1 MKKLSIFLVIALCQR
16 SAVSA
21 IEQDDVATI
30 QQQYLEWQRAYEEK
44 DLTPTMDIFAS
55 DVISTFAG
63 GKDNEIGAIRQSYEK
78 SFAMAGPARQWKSVD
93 LEISASDDLAY
104 ALADWQMLEG
114 GSVRLTNRSIDVLKR
129 DGTRWK
135 IIRSFTIP
143 KDNRTVK
150 QSCDIALP
158 HVSPDTFTGG
168 AGEVWRALMRWRD
181 SYNARDL
188 SGTLAP
194 YDPATTGLYAG
205 NSPNTFASLRESYTR
220 SFAAADR
227 QRSIE
232 FEPEEI
238 IASGNFAFV
247 RDHWTSTIR
256 TPVGETRRLSRGIEF
271 WRKSD
276 RDEWKLL
283 HYLSY
288 LVCNYTPNEP
298 AMIGEGIIS
307 TAQDEFGGSLS
318 PDGKAVYFDRS
329 VPPHYLYTMWESHL
343 VGDKWS
349 PPQILPFSGEYRDSD
364 PVLSPDGNKL
374 LFVSDRPVNEKDPHH
389 YEIWMCE
396 REGDKWS
403 EPKNLGPVVNT
414 HSQYFASMASNGNLY
429 FTATIGENDS
439 EIDVFVSKFVDGK
452 YTAPENLGPQINGKG
467 IVNIEAFIS
476 PDEKFLLIGAFSRP
490 DSVGSSD
497 IYVSYNQNG
506 KWSAPLPVLAINTPA
521 REYSPRLTP
530 DGKRLIFTSE
540 RGMGTE
546 KRDKPWTMVEFEQK
560 SHSIWNGL
568 GNIYSVPID
577 VLPKPPKG

>member
-16 SAVSA
+16 SVVSA

-44 DLTPTMDIFAS
+44 DLTPTMDIFAP

-63 GKDNEIGAIRQSYEK
+63 GKDNELGAIRQSYEK

-93 LEISASDDLAY
+93 LEISASDDLAH
-104 ALADWQMLEG
+104 ALVDWQMLEG

-168 AGEVWRALMRWRD
+168 AGEVWRTLMRWRN

-205 NSPNTFASLRESYTR
+205 NSPDTFASLRESYTR

-227 QRSIE
+227 QRSIG

-349 PPQILPFSGEYRDSD
+349 SPQILPFSGEYRDSD
-364 PVLSPDGNKL
+364 PVLPPDGNKL

-389 YEIWMCE
+389 
-396 REGDKWS
+396 
-403 EPKNLGPVVNT
+403 
-414 HSQYFASMASNGNLY
+414 
-429 FTATIGENDS
+429 
-439 EIDVFVSKFVDGK
+439 
-452 YTAPENLGPQINGKG
+452 
-467 IVNIEAFIS
+467 
-476 PDEKFLLIGAFSRP
+476 
-490 DSVGSSD
+490 
-497 IYVSYNQNG
+497 
-506 KWSAPLPVLAINTPA
+506 
-521 REYSPRLTP
+521 
-530 DGKRLIFTSE
+530 
-540 RGMGTE
+540 
-546 KRDKPWTMVEFEQK
+546 
-560 SHSIWNGL
+560 
-568 GNIYSVPID
+568 
-577 VLPKPPKG
+577 